1 MYTPTNATLPDARKI
16 AAEPAPASG
25 WRAALARRAVA
36 LIRSHPGAKE
46 RLGKALR
53 TIGYDTTDWLR
64 VVMYREC
71 FAFIDSLGPEQL
83 DVLEVSGG
91 PQWRRRFT
99 FRSYTAT
106 EYPAYDICAEQLP
119 QRFDL
124 IIADQVFEHLPWPY
138 RAGRNA
144 LAMLKHGGYLI
155 VTAPFLVRVHQSP
168 IDCCRW
174 TETGL
179 SYLLQE
185 CGFAEASIQTG
196 SWGNRACLKANL
208 THWRK
213 RGFFGS
219 LANEPNFPVAVWAFA
234 QRLDQPREAVSASLA
249 ESGSDIDMFKL
260 VKQLES

>member
-1 MYTPTNATLPDARKI
+1 MYTPTNATLPDGGKI
-16 AAEPAPASG
+16 AAEPGAPRG
-25 WRAALARRAVA
+25 WRAALARHAIS
-36 LIRSHPGAKE
+36 LIRSHPEVKA
-46 RLGKALR
+46 RLGEALR
-53 TIGYDTTDWLR
+53 AIGYDTTDWMR

-71 FAFIDSLGPEQL
+71 FAFIDSLGPERL
-83 DVLEVSGG
+83 DVLEISGG
-91 PQWRRRFT
+91 PQWRRGFN

-106 EYPAYDICAEQLP
+106 EYPGYDICAEQLP
-119 QRFDL
+119 QHFDL

-155 VTAPFLVRVHQSP
+155 VTAPFLVRVHESP

-174 TETGL
+174 TESGL

-185 CGFAEASIQTG
+185 CGFAEAAVHTG

-234 QRLDQPREAVSASLA
+234 QSRDEPRERLKEDEAIHAPK
-249 ESGSDIDMFKL
+249 GSF
-260 VKQLES
+260 

>member
-1 MYTPTNATLPDARKI
+1 MYTPTNATLPGADKI
-16 AAEPAPASG
+16 AAEPAPPGG
-25 WRAALARRAVA
+25 WRAWLARYATS
-36 LIRSHPGAKE
+36 LIRSHPAAKA
-46 RLGKALR
+46 RLGIALR
-53 TIGYDTTDWLR
+53 AIGYDTTDWMR

-71 FAFIDSLGPEQL
+71 FAFIDGLGPERL
-83 DVLEVSGG
+83 DVPEISGG
-91 PQWRRRFT
+91 PQWRRHFN

-106 EYPAYDICAEQLP
+106 QYPGYDICAEQLP

-124 IIADQVFEHLPWPY
+124 IIADQIFEHLPWPY

-155 VTAPFLVRVHQSP
+155 VTAPFLVRIHQSP

-185 CGFAEASIQTG
+185 CGFPETGVQTG

-234 QRLDQPREAVSASLA
+234 QRRDEPRDAVSAIIRG
-249 ESGSDIDMFKL
+249 GS
-260 VKQLES
+260 SA